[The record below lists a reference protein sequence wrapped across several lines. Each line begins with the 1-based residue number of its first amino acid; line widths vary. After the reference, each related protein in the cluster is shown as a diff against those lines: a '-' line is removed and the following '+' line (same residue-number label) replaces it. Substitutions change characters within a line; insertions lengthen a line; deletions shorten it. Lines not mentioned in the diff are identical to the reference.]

1 MGNGWLDICC
11 STEGFHTCLARI
23 SWLLAPCVAEVTC
36 VITACLLSA
45 WRQRYPARLQSFVSR
60 ARVDSFSLTA
70 DMMYVSTNAP
80 RIARAVFEIAL
91 RRGWSGTAELALRL
105 CKVTRLCW
113 CWVP

>member
-1 MGNGWLDICC
+1 MITLCAEAATDMLP
-11 STEGFHTCLARI
+11 H
-23 SWLLAPCVAEVTC
+23 VAYLERT
-36 VITACLLSA
+36 
-45 WRQRYPARLQSFVSR
+45 QRPQAFVSR

-105 CKVTRLCW
+105 CKV
-113 CWVP
+113 

>member
-1 MGNGWLDICC
+1 M
-11 STEGFHTCLARI
+11 
-23 SWLLAPCVAEVTC
+23 
-36 VITACLLSA
+36 
-45 WRQRYPARLQSFVSR
+45 SR

-105 CKVTRLCW
+105 CKVTQACGQFKVLTLLLYKAFSCSDAFRR
-113 CWVP
+113 

>member
-1 MGNGWLDICC
+1 M
-11 STEGFHTCLARI
+11 
-23 SWLLAPCVAEVTC
+23 
-36 VITACLLSA
+36 
-45 WRQRYPARLQSFVSR
+45 SR

-105 CKVTRLCW
+105 CKVTNAIALRVQPARVARLPQLSWLPASCW
-113 CWVP
+113 S